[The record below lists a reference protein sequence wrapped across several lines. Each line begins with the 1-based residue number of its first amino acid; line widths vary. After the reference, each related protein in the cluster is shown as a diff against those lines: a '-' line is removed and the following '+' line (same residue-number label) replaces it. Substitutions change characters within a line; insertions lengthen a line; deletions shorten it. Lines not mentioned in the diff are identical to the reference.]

1 MDFPLGLAFIFASGM
16 MAGSTLSPIKFM
28 RRYRFENY
36 WLIHSLVGTV
46 IIPWTLALAT
56 IPNLI
61 RIYVSM
67 PLHALVLPP
76 LFAFSW
82 GIASTLGGLCVARIG
97 LSLTYAFVI
106 GFGAAAG
113 ALVPLLYFS
122 PDTLFT
128 SAGHFILAGVAV
140 MILGLFVVARAG
152 HAKEQKERVATETSD
167 QRGSVSVIKGSFLV
181 GLTMA
186 IIAGILSAGLNFSF
200 AFGGRIEQAAISA
213 GASRNDATYAL
224 WALAMVGGMIPNLAY
239 PLILCVRNRSWT
251 VFRSGA
257 RTDMPLSIL
266 MGTLFMGSTTIYG
279 LGALRLGALGTSV
292 GWAIMQIMQIVVGNM
307 GGWLTGEW
315 KLAGFTA
322 TRNMIAGLLIL
333 TIASIGMAFGN
344 YLEQNDLHPAR
355 QLHSALIRHSG
366 ALSR

>member
-1 MDFPLGLAFIFASGM
+1 MDFPFGLALVFASGI

-28 RRYRFENY
+28 QRYRFENY

-46 IIPWTLALAT
+46 IIPWTLALST
-56 IPNLI
+56 VPNLLQ
-61 RIYVSM
+61 IYAKM
-67 PLHALVLPP
+67 PLHLLVLPP
-76 LFAFSW
+76 LFAFTW

-97 LSLTYAFVI
+97 LSLTYALVI

-128 SAGHFILAGVAV
+128 SAGHFILTGVAV

-152 HAKEQKERVATETSD
+152 RAKELKERATTETPNQHGSD
-167 QRGSVSVIKGSFLV
+167 SVIKGSFLV
-181 GLTMA
+181 GLAMA

-200 AFGGRIEQAAISA
+200 AFGGPIAQAAISA
-213 GASRNDATYAL
+213 GASRNNATYAL
-224 WALAMVGGMIPNLAY
+224 WALAMTGGMIPNIAY
-239 PLILCVRNRSWT
+239 ALFLCVRNQSWT
-251 VFRSGA
+251 IFLGGA

-266 MGTLFMGSTTIYG
+266 MGTLFMGSTAVYG
-279 LGALRLGALGTSV
+279 LGAVRLGALGTSV

-315 KLAGFTA
+315 KLAGSSA
-322 TRNMIAGLLIL
+322 TRQMIAGLVIL
-333 TIASIGMAFGN
+333 TVASIEMAFGN
-344 YLEQNDLHPAR
+344 YLEQSDFRPTR
-355 QLHSALIRHSG
+355 QLQSALIRHSG
-366 ALSR
+366 ALPR